1 MKRKEF
7 IKKAIVGGL
16 AAPVLATGCVPS
28 PSSQKVAEDAP
39 NVGIIGG
46 KRYQWKLV
54 TTWPPNFAVLGE
66 GAQQFANWI
75 AEMTGGRIEIKVYG
89 AGELVP
95 ALEAFDAVR
104 DGIAEMGSSSAY
116 YWAGKSPAMPFFSA
130 VPFGMNAQQL
140 TSWLLEGGGYDLW
153 KELYAQFDVIPLLAG
168 NSGVQMGGWF
178 NKAINTVDDLKG
190 LKMRIPGIAGKVLEK
205 AGGAP
210 ILVAG
215 GEIYTSLERGV
226 IDATEWLHPYHDY
239 KMGFHKIAKY
249 YYAPG
254 WHEPGTQLEL
264 LINRPLYESLPKD
277 LQAIIWAASMRLQVY
292 VLSAFDAAN
301 RTYYQKL
308 LKDSKVEIRMFPK
321 EVLAALRRYTKDVIE
336 ATIESDAFSK
346 KVYASY
352 AQFQAAMKP
361 WYEISEKAYYN
372 DVL

>member
-7 IKKAIVGGL
+7 IKKVIVGGL

-28 PSSQKVAEDAP
+28 PDSQEVETTGQSA
-39 NVGIIGG
+39 NIISG
-46 KRYQWKLV
+46 KRYKWKMV

-66 GAQQFANWI
+66 GAKLFADNV
-75 AEMTGGRIEIKVYG
+75 AAMSGGRIEITVYG

-116 YWAGKSPAMPFFSA
+116 YWAGKSPCMPFFAA

-153 KELYAQFDVIPLLAG
+153 KELYANFGLIPLLAG

-178 NKAINTVDDLKG
+178 NKAINTVEDLKG

-249 YYAPG
+249 YYTPG

-264 LINRPLYESLPKD
+264 LVNKRLYDSLPSD
-277 LQAIIWAASMRLQVY
+277 LQAIIWAASMQLQVY
-292 VLSAFDAAN
+292 VLSAFDAHNAI
-301 RTYYQKL
+301 YYDKL
-308 LKDSKVEIRMFPK
+308 LKEGKVEIRAFSKPVLDALRQYTK
-321 EVLAALRRYTKDVIE
+321 EVIAE
-336 ATIESDAFSK
+336 TIENDAFSK
-346 KVYASY
+346 KVYDSY
-352 AQFQAAMKP
+352 SKFQAAIKP
-361 WYEISEKAYYN
+361 WSAISEKLYY
-372 DVL
+372 DELM